1 MTAPDPATVSIDTL
15 LDELAAGRQHAAT
28 LVEHAIARIEALD
41 SRGPALNAITHLA
54 ADEARAAAAASDRR
68 RANGEA
74 IGLLEGIPVLVKDNM
89 DVAGWP
95 TTAGSAALVGRVAQR
110 DAPIVARLRRA
121 GAIVL
126 GKTAMHE
133 LAAGITGASSLTGFT
148 RNAYALD
155 HSPGGSSS
163 GAAVAVAAGYVPLAI
178 GSDTA
183 GSVRIPA
190 AFHHL
195 YGLRASR
202 GAIPLDGI
210 VPLSPTQDMPG
221 PLTRF
226 GADMARAFAVLA
238 DRPYQPVEASARMR
252 IGVLDA
258 WFDRDDDHS
267 ADVASVCM
275 AAVERLA
282 YLGAQVLSIALE
294 NLRRDTDAAN
304 VIAYEFA
311 EALAADLAAHADS
324 LAGSPVRSLQDIVD
338 RGLEHEQLT
347 PVFSERARHPGT
359 DSPGYQQALA
369 ARAALADRLNACFEA
384 QSLDVMAYPTVR
396 QPPTL
401 LGGTQDG
408 SNALLAPVTGFPAI
422 SLPAGFDRQGRPVGL
437 ELLARPG
444 DESRVFALA
453 RAWDDAREGWTP
465 PGGLVVTTD

>member
-1 MTAPDPATVSIDTL
+1 MTTPDPATASIETL
-15 LDELAAGRQHAAT
+15 LHELATGRQHAAT
-28 LVEHAIARIEALD
+28 LVEHAVARIDALD
-41 SRGPALNAITHLA
+41 AGGPALNAITHLA

-95 TTAGSAALVGRVAQR
+95 TAAGSAALVGRVAQR
-110 DAPIVARLRRA
+110 DATIVARLRRA
-121 GAIVL
+121 GAVLL

-195 YGLRASR
+195 HGLRASR

-226 GADMARAFAVLA
+226 GTDMARAFAVLA
-238 DRPYQPVEASARMR
+238 DQPYAPVEATARMR

-258 WFDRDDDHS
+258 WFDRDDETS
-267 ADVASVCM
+267 ADVSNVCM
-275 AAVERLA
+275 AALLRLA
-282 YLGAQVLSIALE
+282 DLGAQLWPITLD
-294 NLRRDTDAAN
+294 NLRRDAEAAN
-304 VIAYEFA
+304 LIAYEFA
-311 EALAADLAAHADS
+311 EALAADLAEHD
-324 LAGSPVRSLQDIVD
+324 GSPVRSLQEIVD

-347 PVFSERARHPGT
+347 PVFTERARHPGT
-359 DSPGYQQALA
+359 DSPGYRQ
-369 ARAALADRLNACFEA
+369 ARAARTAIADRLSACFDA
-384 QSLDVMAYPTVR
+384 HALDLIAYPTVR
-396 QPPTL
+396 RPPTL
-401 LGGTQDG
+401 LGAEQAG
-408 SNALLAPVTGFPAI
+408 SNALLAPVTGFPA
-422 SLPAGFDRQGRPVGL
+422 SALPAGFDHRGRPVGL
-437 ELLARPG
+437 ELLARP
-444 DESRVFALA
+444 DHEHRLFALA
-453 RAWDDAREGWTP
+453 RAWDTAREQWTA
-465 PGGLVVTTD
+465 PGGLGAEPG